1 VNQIVPPSSIG
12 RPTPSLA
19 AREAPAHVITSDAEA
34 IAVAK
39 ALAEDFAVESVA
51 RDKERRLPFAE
62 VERFS
67 QSGLWGITV
76 PKAHGGAEVS
86 AVTVAEIT
94 AIISAVDG
102 SLGQIPQNH
111 YYIVEALRL
120 DASEAQ
126 KRFYFKRVL
135 EGDRL
140 GNALS
145 EIGGKHPMDYKTIL
159 RREGDGFILHGQ
171 KYYCTGAL
179 FAHWIACVPLDEQG
193 RRAIVF
199 VPRDTPGLTLVDDW
213 MGFGQKTTASGTT
226 VFDTIAVDAF
236 AVIDHQKAFDR
247 PTRMGSFAQLIHA
260 AIDVGIAR
268 GAFAVGLDHL
278 RRHARPYAPSGIEKV
293 TDDPHMIAT
302 VGDLQVRLS
311 AANAM
316 LERAG
321 TFVDRAGAEPTQANV
336 EAASIAV
343 AEAKVVANDVS
354 LLLSA
359 KLFEL
364 AGTRS
369 TLESLDL
376 DRFWRNARTHTLH
389 DPVRWKYHFI
399 GDYWLNGKAPP
410 RTGTL

>member
-1 VNQIVPPSSIG
+1 
-12 RPTPSLA
+12 
-19 AREAPAHVITSDAEA
+19 
-34 IAVAK
+34 
-39 ALAEDFAVESVA
+39 
-51 RDKERRLPFAE
+51 
-62 VERFS
+62 
-67 QSGLWGITV
+67 
-76 PKAHGGAEVS
+76 
-86 AVTVAEIT
+86 
-94 AIISAVDG
+94 
-102 SLGQIPQNH
+102 
-111 YYIVEALRL
+111 
-120 DASEAQ
+120 
-126 KRFYFKRVL
+126 
-135 EGDRL
+135 
-140 GNALS
+140 
-145 EIGGKHPMDYKTIL
+145 
-159 RREGDGFILHGQ
+159 
-171 KYYCTGAL
+171 
-179 FAHWIACVPLDEQG
+179 
-193 RRAIVF
+193 
-199 VPRDTPGLTLVDDW
+199 
-213 MGFGQKTTASGTT
+213 
-226 VFDTIAVDAF
+226 
-236 AVIDHQKAFDR
+236 
-247 PTRMGSFAQLIHA
+247 MGSFAQLVHA

-268 GAFAVGLDHL
+268 GAFAAGLDHL
-278 RRHARPYAPSGIEKV
+278 RRHARPYAPSGVERV

-343 AEAKVVANDVS
+343 AEAKVTANDVS

-389 DPVRWKYHFI
+389 DPIRWKYHFI